1 MLEFFKEIVCPE
13 PQEISNGTIQ
23 NPRKTYVY
31 QQSVKYQCNQGF
43 TLIGENSIY
52 CTVKDDQGEWSG
64 LPPECKGNQF
74 A

>member
-1 MLEFFKEIVCPE
+1 MLDFFKEIFCPD
-13 PQEISNGTIQ
+13 PPEISNGLIYDPQ
-23 NPRKTYVY
+23 KTYVY
-31 QQSVKYQCNQGF
+31 QQSVKYKCTIGF

-64 LPPECKGNQF
+64 PPPECRGNEF